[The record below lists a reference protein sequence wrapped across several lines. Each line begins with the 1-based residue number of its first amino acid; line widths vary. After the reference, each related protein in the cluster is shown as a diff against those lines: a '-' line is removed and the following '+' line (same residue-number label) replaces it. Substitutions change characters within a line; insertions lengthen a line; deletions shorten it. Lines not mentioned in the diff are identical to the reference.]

1 MLRRSFVCSIA
12 VAATAIRIKAQ
23 ETIYGATSNGDADL
37 EQCCRRK
44 NNETG
49 DKKPGAFHN
58 AAIGV
63 LRGKLKQLSNK
74 EIVIEDE
81 SKQIVSIRRSRKTR
95 FHRNNQSIRP
105 SDIDLEAP
113 VTIDVS
119 ETANVSLLAI
129 DVKVEL
135 PPTKTDPK

>member
-1 MLRRSFVCSIA
+1 MLRRSFVCLIA

-23 ETIYGATSNGDADL
+23 EITYGATSNGDADL
-37 EQCCRRK
+37 EQCCTRK
-44 NNETG
+44 NNGTG
-49 DKKPGAFHN
+49 DKKASAFHN

-81 SKQIVSIRRSRKTR
+81 SKHMVSIRRSRKTK
-95 FHRNNQSIRP
+95 FHSNNQSIRP
-105 SDIDLEAP
+105 SDIDLESP

-129 DVKVEL
+129 NVKVEL
-135 PPTKTDPK
+135 PPTKTNPK